1 MAKFH
6 GFIGFSTEQMTAPGV
21 WEAIE
26 SEVEYTGDFLRD
38 VRQWTEAANVNDNLT
53 LSSRVSII
61 ADPFALENIAAIK
74 YVKWEGVKWTVL
86 SVEHQRP
93 RLLLRLGEVYNG

>member
-6 GFIGFSTEQMTAPGV
+6 GFIGFSTVIETAAGV
-21 WEAIE
+21 YEATFTE
-26 SEVEYTGDFLRD
+26 KEYTGEFLRD
-38 VRQWTEAANVNDNLT
+38 VKQWTSGENLNDNLT

-74 YVKWEGVKWTVL
+74 YVKWQGVKWRVT
-86 SVEHQRP
+86 SFEHQRP
-93 RLLLRLGEVYNG
+93 RLLLQLGEVYNG